1 MSRMSM
7 NNFPFAVRLIGFE
20 KPEEDFFD
28 TCFES
33 EQGKG
38 YGYFRLAE
46 ENLQDPD
53 LYVANALNL
62 KALLALE
69 NQRPSDV
76 RPAMLVGRPVVA
88 LPYPHVERPI
98 SSARFFSVL
107 DSLVERRADALSR
120 LEASDIVSVPEKR
133 RHERFDIDLTDPET
147 YEKLRSRV
155 PQEGSV
161 LVVDRNPA
169 LRDYLSEL
177 LVKQQVPVAWTDNEA
192 NAIDLCEHHRVSV
205 VLLNTS
211 TPGIDPYRLCWGIKD
226 KDEPFRIAVVFM
238 VSKPFEFDREQAAVA
253 GVDGFVI
260 KPIASH
266 HLVSLLKKLMRFK

>member
-1 MSRMSM
+1 MPM

-28 TCFES
+28 ACFDS

-38 YGYFRLAE
+38 YGYFRLDE
-46 ENLQDPD
+46 KNLQDPD

-69 NQRPSDV
+69 NHRPSDV
-76 RPAMLVGRPVVA
+76 RPAMLVGRPVMD
-88 LPYPHVERPI
+88 LPYPHIERPI
-98 SSARFFSVL
+98 NSARFFDVM
-107 DSLVERRADALSR
+107 DSLVEKRADALSR

-133 RHERFDIDLTDPET
+133 RNERFDIDLTDPAS
-147 YEKLRSRV
+147 YEKLRSQV
-155 PQEGSV
+155 PQEGGV
-161 LVVDRNPA
+161 LVIDRNPA
-169 LRDYLSEL
+169 LKEYLGEL
-177 LVKQQVPVAWTDNEA
+177 LAKQQVPVAWTDNEMD
-192 NAIDLCEHHRVSV
+192 AIELCTRQQISV

-211 TPGIDPYRLCWGIKD
+211 APGIDPYRLCWGIKD
-226 KDEPFRIAVVFM
+226 KDEPFRIAMVFM
-238 VSKPFEFDREQAAVA
+238 VSKPFEFDREQAAFV

-266 HLVSLLKKLMRFK
+266 HLISVLKKLMRLR